1 MGTSRQSSTDVLAVG
16 SETISRPARSS
27 GVIDWLEREA
37 FLLPFIAVYAFQLL
51 RLVPQQLSQDGW
63 LTLVGGR
70 EIIERGLPSADTLAA
85 LTKGVEWVDQQWL
98 AQLAFYGLHQLGGLK
113 TTLLVHDAVLVLSFT
128 IALAIARWRGAS
140 ARRIGI
146 VAALAMFSVFPN
158 SAFRA
163 QTLAYPL
170 FVALLWLL
178 IADARRPSTR
188 VFWAL
193 PLLVLWTNLHGSA
206 VLGAVLISLHGIA
219 FTVGKLRQRID
230 DYSWLWRSAVLVLG
244 PAPFLFASPY
254 GLGLLGYFRRTI
266 ANPDFSRFITEW
278 RSSTFPDQWPL
289 FVLAAAAIWLAA
301 RYGRRLTLF
310 EHLALLVTMA
320 GGFLTVRSIAWFGLT
335 ALAILPLC
343 MQEAWP
349 IRAGEVR
356 RRRLSVMLAGGS
368 IAFLVMSVVVAL
380 SRPLSWFEQDW
391 PPDRVAADIAGQ
403 AHRDSSLKVFA
414 DVRYADWLLW
424 KQPALAGR
432 VAYDAR
438 LELLSEGQTEK
449 IANFQSRVGE
459 DWAALAD
466 GYRVLAFERGDE
478 RMREATFLQEPGVD
492 VLYRDKNAIVLVRP
506 SRSQ

>member
-1 MGTSRQSSTDVLAVG
+1 MDTDQRTSDVPVLVAG
-16 SETISRPARSS
+16 SDMVSRPVRNV
-27 GVIDWLEREA
+27 GLVDWLEREA
-37 FLLPFIAVYAFQLL
+37 FLLPFIAVYAFQLF
-51 RLVPQQLSQDGW
+51 RLVPRQLSQDGW

-70 EIIERGLPSADTLAA
+70 EIVENGLPSTDTLAV

-98 AQLAFYGLHQLGGLK
+98 AQLVFYGLHQLGGLK
-113 TTLLVHDAVLVLSFT
+113 ATLLVHDAVLVLSFT
-128 IALAIARWRGAS
+128 LALVIARRRGAS

-178 IADARRPSTR
+178 IAEARRPSAR
-188 VFWAL
+188 VFWAF
-193 PLLVLWTNLHGSA
+193 PLLVLWANLHGSA
-206 VLGAVLISLHGIA
+206 VLGAALISLCGIA
-219 FTVGKLRQRID
+219 FSVDKLRQRID
-230 DYSWLWRSAVLVLG
+230 DYGWLRRSALLVFG
-244 PAPFLFASPY
+244 PIPFLFASPY
-254 GLGLLGYFRRTI
+254 GFGLLDYFKRTI

-289 FVLAAAAIWLAA
+289 YVLAVAAVWLAA

-310 EHLALLVTMA
+310 EHLALLLTMA

-343 MQEAWP
+343 VQEAWP

-356 RRRLSVMLAGGS
+356 RRRW
-368 IAFLVMSVVVAL
+368 SVVLALGAVAILAMSAIVAL
-380 SRPLSWFEQDW
+380 GRPLSWFEQDW
-391 PPDRVAADIAGQ
+391 PPDRVAADIAAQ
-403 AHRDSSLKVFA
+403 ADGDPTLRVFA

-424 KQPALAGR
+424 KQPELAGR
-432 VAYDAR
+432 IAYDAR
-438 LELLSEGQTEK
+438 LELLTDDQTEQ

-459 DWAALAD
+459 NWTALAD
-466 GYRVLAFERGDE
+466 GYRIMVFERGDE
-478 RMREATFLQEPGVD
+478 RLREATFLPDPGVE
-492 VLYRDKNAIVLVRP
+492 VLYRDKKAIVLVRAEP
-506 SRSQ
+506 